1 MSVKTYTDST
11 TRIITKTIEEHVW
24 EIRCNAIGCNNSLE
38 FRENQDTGIHR
49 TTGLKNTD
57 KHTRIHD

>member
-24 EIRCNAIGCNNSLE
+24 ETHCDAIGCNASLE
-38 FRENQDTGIHR
+38 FREN
-49 TTGLKNTD
+49 
-57 KHTRIHD
+57 

>member
-1 MSVKTYTDST
+1 MSVKTYTDPT

-38 FRENQDTGIHR
+38 FREN
-49 TTGLKNTD
+49 
-57 KHTRIHD
+57 

>member
-24 EIRCNAIGCNNSLE
+24 EIRCDVIDPMSG
-38 FRENQDTGIHR
+38 GV
-49 TTGLKNTD
+49 K
-57 KHTRIHD
+57 